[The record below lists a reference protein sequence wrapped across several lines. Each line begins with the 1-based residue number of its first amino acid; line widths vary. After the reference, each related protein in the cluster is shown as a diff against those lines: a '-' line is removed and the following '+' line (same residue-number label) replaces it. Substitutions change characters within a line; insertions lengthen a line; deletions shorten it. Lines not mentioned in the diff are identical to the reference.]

1 MSADTR
7 RTPLY
12 EWHVTHGGRMVPFGG
27 WSMPVQYPGGILA
40 EHRAVRAGAGLFD
53 ISHMGRVE
61 VRGADALEFLQRTTT
76 NDVAAL
82 APMRAQYSLLCNEQ
96 GGALDD
102 LIVYRLEDHYLV
114 VVNAGNRERD
124 LAWWQQKQATLG
136 LAVDLIDR
144 TADVAMLALQGPLA
158 EPLLQP
164 LVPARLEGMRYYSA
178 VRSPVAGHD
187 ALLARTGYTGEDGFE
202 LMVPSAVAI
211 SLWERLLALTEPAA
225 PGPAG
230 LGARDTLRLE
240 AGMALYGN
248 ELTEDTTPLEA
259 GLDRFVK
266 LDKREF
272 VGAAALAAQ
281 QATGVPRRLVGFEM
295 VDSAIPRHGYSVTA
309 DGQPVGVVT
318 SGNFGPTVQ
327 RQIGMAYVPPRLA
340 EADSEFG
347 IVVRERTA
355 RARVTPLPFY
365 RHRTKR
371 LARASE

>member
-1 MSADTR
+1 
-7 RTPLY
+7 
-12 EWHVTHGGRMVPFGG
+12 
-27 WSMPVQYPGGILA
+27 MPVQYPSGILA

-124 LAWWQQKQATLG
+124 LAWWHEKRATLG
-136 LAVDLIDR
+136 LAVELVDR
-144 TADVAMLALQGPLA
+144 TFDVAMIALQGPLA

-164 LVPARLEGMRYYSA
+164 LVEVRLEGMRYYSA
-178 VRSPVAGHD
+178 VRSPLAGHD

-202 LMVPSAVAI
+202 LMVPSAVAV
-211 SLWERLLALTEPAA
+211 SLWQRLLTLTEPAA
-225 PGPAG
+225 PSRAG

-266 LDKREF
+266 LGKPEF

-295 VDSAIPRHGYSVTA
+295 IDSAIPRHGYIVT
-309 DGQPVGVVT
+309 DEGQPVGVVT

-355 RARVTPLPFY
+355 RAKVTPLPFY

-371 LARASE
+371 PTRAAD